1 MTSSSEV
8 LLGLDPGSQ
17 RMGWCVGDGTKI
29 PDAGA
34 WRFDQAGDDLGLMLR
49 QLHNCL
55 VPLIRERGVTAVCY
69 EKPILMRHDTLGR
82 LRKTLNLGGHIEY
95 VCDAL
100 AIPCSE
106 VTAQDVKRELGGKAF
121 AGKDAMVA
129 AAQQLG
135 VALPVAKADGRE
147 DAADALG
154 VWLLLLRNRSRDLS
168 WQFDQALWGRREI
181 A

>member
-1 MTSSSEV
+1 M

-17 RMGWCVGDGTKI
+17 RMGWCVGNGEEI
-29 PDAGA
+29 PEAGA

-49 QLHNCL
+49 QLHQCL
-55 VPLIRERGVTAVCY
+55 QPMLLTYGVKSVCY

-82 LRKTLNLGGHIEY
+82 LRKTLSLGGHIEW
-95 VCDAL
+95 VCDDL
-100 AIPCSE
+100 GIECSE
-106 VTAQDVKRELGGKAF
+106 VKIQDVKRELAGKAF
-121 AGKDAMVA
+121 AEKDAMVK

-135 VALPVAKADGRE
+135 VSLPTAKADGRE

-168 WQFDQALWGRREI
+168 YRFDQALWGRRLI